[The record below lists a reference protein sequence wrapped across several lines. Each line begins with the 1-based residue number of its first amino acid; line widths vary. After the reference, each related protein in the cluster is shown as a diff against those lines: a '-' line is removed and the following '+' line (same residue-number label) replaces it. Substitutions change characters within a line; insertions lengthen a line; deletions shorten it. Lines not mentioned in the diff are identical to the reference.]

1 MSRKRSVT
9 IESGPM
15 LSNMQV
21 LGIVGTALVAM
32 SIALR
37 SMGRVWWCTVGDWS
51 LIALENKSTHNSQH
65 LFDPYSIS
73 HFLHG
78 ILFAVGLRWL
88 FPKWHV
94 RRVFV
99 VAVVLEAAWE
109 VIENTSLIIN
119 RYRTATF
126 SFDYFGDSIAN
137 SVSDVLFCMIGFA
150 VAWQLRRPWVFV
162 VFALSEIV
170 MLWWIRDSLLL
181 NIILL
186 IQPIP
191 AITEW
196 QLMG

>member
-1 MSRKRSVT
+1 MSQNRTSDAKHPLYFSTASTVSAVGAT
-9 IESGPM
+9 LAVM
-15 LSNMQV
+15 
-21 LGIVGTALVAM
+21 IV
-32 SIALR
+32 ALR
-37 SMGRVWWCTVGDWS
+37 SMGRVWWCALGDWS
-51 LIALENKSTHNSQH
+51 LIALENKSSHNSQH

-78 ILFAVGLRWL
+78 ILFAVFLRRIL
-88 FPKWHV
+88 PKWHV
-94 RRVFV
+94 RRVFI

-109 VIENTSLIIN
+109 VLENTSLIIN

-126 SFDYFGDSIAN
+126 SYDYFGDSIAN
-137 SVSDVLFCMIGFA
+137 SVSDVLFCVIGFA
-150 VAWQLRRPWVFV
+150 VAWQLRRPWLLAVFV
-162 VFALSEIV
+162 LSELL

-196 QLMG
+196 QLAG